1 MRYLNAP
8 YTSKKTLVKKILAF
22 KKACKSKESQEALI
36 TVYLIYLLSTTL
48 KEQSVPTAIVLEYL
62 YGFSKNF
69 TLIIIHRYKPI
80 IA

>member
-36 TVYLIYLLSTTL
+36 TVY
-48 KEQSVPTAIVLEYL
+48 
-62 YGFSKNF
+62 
-69 TLIIIHRYKPI
+69 
-80 IA
+80 